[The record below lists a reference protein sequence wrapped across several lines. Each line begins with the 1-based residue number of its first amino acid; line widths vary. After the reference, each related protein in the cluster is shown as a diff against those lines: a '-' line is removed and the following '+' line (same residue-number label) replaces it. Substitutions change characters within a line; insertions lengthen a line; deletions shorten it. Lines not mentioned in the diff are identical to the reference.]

1 MAFSASETES
11 AGEERKYSDF
21 LELPYGI
28 EAYFDYDQARRA
40 ALREG
45 KPLLIDFT
53 GHGCVN
59 CREME
64 SRVWSD
70 SRVLSIMKQ
79 DYVVCAL
86 YADDKMVLPREDWVT
101 TPEGK
106 VLKSLGKI
114 NSWFAMT
121 RFNVNAQPYYAILD
135 PATEEHKVPSRGYD
149 LDVEA
154 FLNFLQKG
162 LEQ

>member
-1 MAFSASETES
+1 MEV
-11 AGEERKYSDF
+11 
-21 LELPYGI
+21 
-28 EAYFDYDQARRA
+28 
-40 ALREG
+40 G
-45 KPLLIDFT
+45 KPLFIDFT

-64 SRVWSD
+64 ARVWSD
-70 SRVLSIMKQ
+70 PRALAMMRS

-86 YADDKMVLPREDWVT
+86 YADDKKVVDPSDWVT

-114 NSWFAMT
+114 NSYFALT

-135 PATEEHKVPSRGYD
+135 PVTEAHKVPSRGYD

-154 FLNFLQKG
+154 FVDFLREG
-162 LEQ
+162 LK